1 MCLYVKL
8 RNFYEKTLKIFLLLA
23 VLLFCVCSS
32 DSCSAT
38 EKTYLVTETQL
49 TQLETNLA
57 TLKTQNQTLQAQLQ
71 ISQTQVQ
78 ISQTQVQTLQKQSE
92 ILQTQS
98 TMLQTQVNNLTQSLE
113 RAKTLLNKYESKEN
127 KSYTIGVGGG
137 SNGLG
142 LYASKDKTWM
152 YLDKDTATIG
162 WQINF

>member
-8 RNFYEKTLKIFLLLA
+8 RNFYEKTLKIFLLLV

-49 TQLETNLA
+49 TQLETNL
-57 TLKTQNQTLQAQLQ
+57 TKLKNQNKILKEQLQ
-71 ISQTQVQ
+71 ISKEQVQ
-78 ISQTQVQTLQKQSE
+78 NLKAQSE
-92 ILQTQS
+92 QLQ
-98 TMLQTQVNNLTQSLE
+98 MQVNDLTSSLTN
-113 RAKTLLNKYESKEN
+113 ANQLLTKYESNQQEN
-127 KSYTIGVGGG
+127 KTYTIGVGGG

-162 WQINF
+162 WQIKF

>member
-57 TLKTQNQTLQAQLQ
+57 TLKTQN
-71 ISQTQVQ
+71 
-78 ISQTQVQTLQKQSE
+78 QTLQKQSE

-152 YLDKDTATIG
+152 YLDKDTVTIG

>member
-78 ISQTQVQTLQKQSE
+78 TLQKQSE

-137 SNGLG
+137 SNGLS

>member
-1 MCLYVKL
+1 MFVHRIHARQQK
-8 RNFYEKTLKIFLLLA
+8 N
-23 VLLFCVCSS
+23 
-32 DSCSAT
+32 
-38 EKTYLVTETQL
+38 LVTETQL

-78 ISQTQVQTLQKQSE
+78 TLQKQSTQ
-92 ILQTQS
+92 LQK
-98 TMLQTQVNNLTQSLE
+98 QVVSLTQSLE
-113 RAKTLLNKYESKEN
+113 SANQLLTKYENNQQKN

-162 WQINF
+162 WQIKF

>member
-57 TLKTQNQTLQAQLQ
+57 TLKTQNQTLQAQL
-71 ISQTQVQ
+71 Q

-152 YLDKDTATIG
+152 YLDKDTVTIG

>member
-78 ISQTQVQTLQKQSE
+78 TLQKQSE

-142 LYASKDKTWM
+142 LYTSKDKTWM

>member
-49 TQLETNLA
+49 TQLEMNLA
-57 TLKTQNQTLQAQLQ
+57 TLKTQNQTLQAQL
-71 ISQTQVQ
+71 Q

-98 TMLQTQVNNLTQSLE
+98 TMLQTQVNDLTSSLTN
-113 RAKTLLNKYESKEN
+113 ANQLLTKYESNQQEN
-127 KSYTIGVGGG
+127 KTYTIGVGGG

-162 WQINF
+162 WQIKF

>member
-49 TQLETNLA
+49 TQLEMNLA
-57 TLKTQNQTLQAQLQ
+57 TLKTQN
-71 ISQTQVQ
+71 
-78 ISQTQVQTLQKQSE
+78 QTLQKQSE

-98 TMLQTQVNNLTQSLE
+98 TMLQTQVNDLTSSLTN
-113 RAKTLLNKYESKEN
+113 ANQLLTKYESNQQEN
-127 KSYTIGVGGG
+127 KTYTIGLGGG

-142 LYASKDKTWM
+142 LYASQNKTWV
-152 YLDKDTATIG
+152 YLDKDTVTIG

>member
-57 TLKTQNQTLQAQLQ
+57 TLKTQNQTLQAQL
-71 ISQTQVQ
+71 Q

>member
-32 DSCSAT
+32 ASCSAT

-57 TLKTQNQTLQAQLQ
+57 TLKTQNQ
-71 ISQTQVQ
+71 I
-78 ISQTQVQTLQKQSE
+78 LQKQSE

-113 RAKTLLNKYESKEN
+113 SAKTLLNKYESKEN